1 MNFLIRLFSPI
12 ILIISIILFIYT
24 YYKAEIIWNGEKGEF
39 YLTYYTFSISLFF
52 ISLITFFLNKSIK
65 EYLIL
70 ILISITAGL
79 YIFESFLSFKQYL
92 HLNSKVKQY
101 KFKTG
106 KDYDKRTRIEV
117 YNDLKKKTLF
127 KIDKFFWI
135 NWIPIVPEFKM

>member
-101 KFKTG
+101 KFKKIQFYNLLLFFEG
-106 KDYDKRTRIEV
+106 QFESFEV
-117 YNDLKKKTLF
+117 KNSFSVWVLSSALVK
-127 KIDKFFWI
+127 
-135 NWIPIVPEFKM
+135 